1 MSEKRSYATRAA
13 RKFADLQTKLA
24 EKLREENTVSFGNV
38 RMSPEAFRSRIRS
51 DEGFRMAMS
60 SRMGPHA
67 LARFMTASMTGGS
80 DAGTQTQHRSV

>member
-1 MSEKRSYATRAA
+1 MANRESHATRAA

-38 RMSPEAFRSRIRS
+38 RMSPEAFRRRIQS

-60 SRMGPHA
+60 SRMGPRA
-67 LARFMTASMTGGS
+67 LARFMTGDS
-80 DAGTQTQHRSV
+80 DAGTQTQHRPV

>member
-1 MSEKRSYATRAA
+1 MSENRSYATRAA
-13 RKFADLQTKLA
+13 RKFTDLQTKLA

-38 RMSPEAFRSRIRS
+38 RMSPEAFKSRIRS

-67 LARFMTASMTGGS
+67 LARFMTGGS
-80 DAGTQTQHRSV
+80 DAGTQT